1 MNKETPIPVEWLPQ
15 YTYADYE
22 KWEGDWE
29 LIRGFPYAMSPA
41 PQRRHQFVGG
51 RFVTLANNALA
62 KHKNNCNCE
71 VLYESDWII
80 SDHTV
85 VRPDVMIICNTPP
98 SDFVRTPPVLI
109 LEIFSQSTRLKDRN
123 VKFKLY
129 EEAGVNYYL
138 MADPERNNLE
148 LFRLKNNRF
157 EETTATSFQLAENC
171 QIELDLK
178 SIW

>member
-1 MNKETPIPVEWLPQ
+1 MNETSIPIEWLPQ
-15 YTYADYE
+15 YTYKDYE

-51 RFVTLANNALA
+51 QFVTIANNALV
-62 KHKNNCNCE
+62 KQKPNCDCE

-80 SDHTV
+80 SEHTV

-123 VKFKLY
+123 LKFKLY
-129 EEAGVNYYL
+129 EENGVRYYL
-138 MADPERNNLE
+138 MADPERNSIE
-148 LFRLKNNRF
+148 IFILKNNRF
-157 EETTATSFQLAENC
+157 EETMNMSFQLTNTC
-171 QIELDLK
+171 NIDLNLK
-178 SIW
+178 DMWQ